1 MPIPS
6 HITDPR
12 NSIAARVTEFGQ
24 LVTSAVAYSI
34 PVTDVLDTTGTAF
47 NYIEPEA
54 SHQIVITDIILT
66 TDKNVGVNGASVQIY
81 CASAIDSTTVLNDGG
96 VLDIEMLKNT
106 SRDLIGLNFLVTE
119 GFWVNAKTDDANI
132 QLTIGYYRVPID

>member
-1 MPIPS
+1 MPVPS
-6 HITDPR
+6 HIIDPH
-12 NSIAARVTEFGQ
+12 NGLAARVTQFGQ
-24 LVTSAVAYSI
+24 LVTAPIAYSV
-34 PVTDVLDTTGTAF
+34 PVTDTLVIVDTAY

-54 SHQIVITDIILT
+54 SHQIVITDIVLT
-66 TDKNVGVNGASVQIY
+66 ADKSVGTGGASVQVY

-119 GFWVNAKTDDANI
+119 GFWVNAKTDDNNI